1 MKKSTLLFIL
11 AGLFTLTATQAWSN
25 DTRIVNYTKYK
36 VDYEVYVVTLSSTA
50 YRLCK
55 GVTAAAEPPGERN
68 STCKQDLYCF
78 TRLNAK
84 ILKGNKDGSDHP
96 MDTGYLGAQCW
107 NHKIDLRQ
115 RANGDFYWDW
125 SLF

>member
-1 MKKSTLLFIL
+1 MKKSAVLFIL
-11 AGLFTLTATQAWSN
+11 IGLFTLTAAQAWSYESKL
-25 DTRIVNYTKYK
+25 VNHTNYG
-36 VDYEVYVVTLSSTA
+36 VSYEVYVVTMSSTTYLQCA
-50 YRLCK
+50 
-55 GVTAAAEPPGERN
+55 GTAASGGDRV
-68 STCKQDLYCF
+68 STCNQNYYCF
-78 TRLNAK
+78 TRLNAR
-84 ILKGNKDGSDHP
+84 IVKGNKDGSDHM